1 VVQDNLGFIWF
12 GTQYGLNRYDG
23 YRSKVF
29 KHEPGRSESLS
40 CVYIRS
46 LFVDHSGA
54 LWVGCDRFLDKFEPI
69 TETFA
74 HYRIGTQDP
83 GSLLT
88 PIERITEDHAG
99 RLWLATARGL
109 YRLDPASGQTTRYVH
124 DPADPTSI
132 AGNRINFA
140 AEDRTGRFWIA
151 NSGGLDEFDRKT
163 GKVIR
168 RAPLRSEVS
177 QFHEDKFGVFWMTAS
192 TDSSCTLATLN
203 LKTNL
208 LTCHFRRLQIAW
220 GDISNKRLRN
230 TRIAGRH
237 DVAEFVGRATQ
248 TRSGT

>member
-1 VVQDNLGFIWF
+1 
-12 GTQYGLNRYDG
+12 
-23 YRSKVF
+23 
-29 KHEPGRSESLS
+29 
-40 CVYIRS
+40 
-46 LFVDHSGA
+46 
-54 LWVGCDRFLDKFEPI
+54 VGCDRFLDKFEPI

-208 LTCHFRRLQIAW
+208 LTCHFHRLQIAW